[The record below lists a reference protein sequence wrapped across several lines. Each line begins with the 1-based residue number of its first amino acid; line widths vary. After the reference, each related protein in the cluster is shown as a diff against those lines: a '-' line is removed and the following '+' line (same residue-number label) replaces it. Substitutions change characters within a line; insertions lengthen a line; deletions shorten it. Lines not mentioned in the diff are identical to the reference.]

1 MNPDLPEFYHDKIT
15 YHCVERYNDYENRDN
30 EIVEDI
36 NHKLSNA
43 HDDTAAAAAVEFK
56 EEKSSDDDEFKE
68 GGVMDKLKFW

>member
-1 MNPDLPEFYHDKIT
+1 MNPDLPEFYHDKIN

-30 EIVEDI
+30 EIVDDI
-36 NHKLSNA
+36 NHKISNA
-43 HDDTAAAAAVEFK
+43 QDETAAAAVEFK